1 MDYPELY
8 KQLNQEIINADGK
21 IGTDTKSFVEK
32 FIASLPADKSQLDD
46 ATKQQLT
53 DYLTAMQSVVSDGIV
68 TATALALGEPISS
81 RMQSKA
87 VLQLVEQAF
96 NERWED
102 GLTLSK
108 RLWQHNKITS
118 DGIEKVLSS
127 GAKTGKS
134 VSSIMYE
141 MQRVIEGGVQTYGLN
156 GSQTSGLNSR
166 RFEIISRNRNQWT
179 AQLVDAAKQLIH
191 NPQAKKHW
199 KTTVKE
205 AERYIDK
212 LATTGTRHA
221 SLQLLN
227 EMKRAVDR
235 SRLDLV
241 DKSLNWWLY
250 DKQLYSLK
258 RIARTEMATATHR
271 AVISDTV
278 DNPSVIGYQWR
289 LSSGH
294 KITDICDYYASIEQG
309 LGKGVWRKES
319 VPNSKAHPHCM
330 CLLIPRVTKIKEKG
344 SENYPQFVQSLSDK
358 QRAALLPQWAN
369 DALANNIPLKQLL
382 REDGLGLVRKQDVIE
397 KLVDVKAEKIL
408 AKLSEKANNAT
419 SLADVWSNPAS
430 YQKHIDK
437 RIGRGHI
444 KDEADYFDKVK
455 ETIKSAKTA
464 NFADIKNF
472 PSMELVSGNWSVI
485 LDHDGLVK
493 TAYAFEEK
501 AESFFKQQTRLG
513 HKVYEQQL
521 KEGIRGQLKSL
532 FDIR

>member
-1 MDYPELY
+1 LPTLPD
-8 KQLNQEIINADGK
+8 
-21 IGTDTKSFVEK
+21 
-32 FIASLPADKSQLDD
+32 LPADKAQLDD
-46 ATKQQLT
+46 AAKQQLT
-53 DYLTAMQSVVSDGIV
+53 NYLTAMQSVIGDGIV
-68 TATALALGEPISS
+68 TATALALGEPIGS

-108 RLWQHNKITS
+108 RLWQHGKITS
-118 DGIEKVLSS
+118 DGIELVLRQ
-127 GAKTGKS
+127 GMKTGKA
-134 VSSIMYE
+134 VNGIMYD
-141 MQRVIEGGVQTYGLN
+141 MQRMLEFE
-156 GSQTSGLNSR
+156 NSK
-166 RFEIISRNRNQWT
+166 RFVLITDNRNQWT
-179 AQLVDAAKQLIH
+179 AQLADAAKQLIH

-227 EMKRAVDR
+227 EMKRTVDKG
-235 SRLDLV
+235 RLDLV

-250 DKQLYSLK
+250 DKQLYNLK

-294 KITDICDYYASIEQG
+294 KITDICDYYANIEQG

-358 QRAALLPQWAN
+358 QRAALLPKWAN
-369 DALANNIPLKQLL
+369 EALDNGIPLKQLL
-382 REDGLGLVRKQDVIE
+382 RDDGLGLVRKQDVIE
-397 KLVDVKAEKIL
+397 KLVDVKAEKLI

-419 SLADVWSNPAS
+419 SLVDVWSNPAS

>member
-8 KQLNQEIINADGK
+8 RQLNQEIINADGK
-21 IGTDTKSFVEK
+21 IGTDTQAFVEK
-32 FIASLPADKSQLDD
+32 FIANLPADKSQLDD
-46 ATKQQLT
+46 AVKQHIH
-53 DYLTAMQSVVSDGIV
+53 DYLTAMQSVVSDGII

-118 DGIEKVLSS
+118 DGIKQVLSN
-127 GAKTGKS
+127 GVKTGKA
-134 VSSIMYE
+134 VSGIMYD
-141 MQRVIEGGVQTYGLN
+141 MQRVIEGGVQAPGL
-156 GSQTSGLNSR
+156 SVQTMGLNSE
-166 RFEIISRNRNQWT
+166 RFAMITNNRNQWT
-179 AQLVDAAKQLIH
+179 TQLTDAAKQLI
-191 NPQAKKHW
+191 NDPKAKKHW

-221 SLQLLN
+221 SLQLLT
-227 EMKRAVDR
+227 EMKRAVDKG
-235 SRLDLV
+235 RLDLV

-250 DKQLYSLK
+250 DKQLYNLK

-294 KITDICDYYASIEQG
+294 KIADICDFYASIDQG

-330 CLLIPRVTKIKEKG
+330 CLLIPRVTKIREKG
-344 SENYPQFVQSLSDK
+344 SENYPQFVQSLTDK
-358 QRAALLPQWAN
+358 QRAALLPKWAN
-369 DALANNIPLKQLL
+369 EALSNNIPLKQLL

-397 KLVDVKAEKIL
+397 KLVDAKAGKIVANFLEK
-408 AKLSEKANNAT
+408 EKTAT
-419 SLADVWSNPAS
+419 SLFDLWKDDSKYKGHLDARLKD
-430 YQKHIDK
+430 
-437 RIGRGHI
+437 GHI
-444 KDEADYFDKVK
+444 KDDADYFNK
-455 ETIKSAKTA
+455 TLTSINSTKSLALIDGKH
-464 NFADIKNF
+464 
-472 PSMELVSGNWSVI
+472 PLMELKSDNWAVI
-485 LDHDGLVK
+485 LEQDGKIK
-493 TAYAFEEK
+493 TSYQIEK
-501 AESFFKQQTRLG
+501 NKKSFSENQADKG
-513 HKVYEQQL
+513 YKVYEQQL
-521 KEGIRGQLKSL
+521 GAGIREQLKIL
-532 FDIR
+532 FNLP